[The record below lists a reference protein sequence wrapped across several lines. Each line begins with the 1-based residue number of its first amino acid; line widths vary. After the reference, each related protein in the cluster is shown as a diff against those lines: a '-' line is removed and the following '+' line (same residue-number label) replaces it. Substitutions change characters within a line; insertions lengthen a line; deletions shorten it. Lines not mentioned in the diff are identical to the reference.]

1 MLVLVSRAY
10 WGGSGLFWQAH
21 QEEDKMRHISW
32 SRIRPIAAAGL
43 VLLAVVI
50 AGCTRSRATDVAPTT
65 APGESV
71 DATFQAVLA
80 ATQTAIALAPP
91 GSGGGDELTATP
103 SQPAAAPTAVPS
115 ATPLPPTPI
124 PPTVA
129 PTVAG
134 PTQYTVKPGDW
145 LYKIAREHGVD
156 VNALIAANPGINPNN
171 IQPGQVLNIPAP
183 GAPAPAP
190 SGPTTYVVQPGE
202 WIYQIAR
209 KLGKDP
215 KAIIAANPSINP
227 NLVYPGTVLTI
238 P

>member
-1 MLVLVSRAY
+1 
-10 WGGSGLFWQAH
+10 
-21 QEEDKMRHISW
+21 MRQLPL
-32 SRIRPIAAAGL
+32 SRIRTMVIAGL
-43 VLLAVVI
+43 ILLALVI
-50 AGCTRSRATDVAPTT
+50 AGCTRSRGTDIAPTGE
-65 APGESV
+65 PGESV

-103 SQPAAAPTAVPS
+103 TEVILPTVAAPTV
-115 ATPLPPTPI
+115 TPLPPTPI
-124 PPTVA
+124 PPTAA
-129 PTVAG
+129 PAVAG

-145 LYKIAREHGVD
+145 IYKIARDHGVEP
-156 VNALIAANPGINPNN
+156 NAIIAANPGLNPNN
-171 IQPGQVLNIPAP
+171 IQPGQVLTIPAP
-183 GAPAPAP
+183 GSPAPAP

-215 KAIIAANPSINP
+215 QAIIAANPSVNP
-227 NLVYPGTVLTI
+227 NVVYPGTVLSI